1 MNNNTAAFIMPV
13 YTENFM
19 EFEPTFK
26 KSIDSVLNQTD
37 QNFILVIIDDKSKDK
52 SLIQYLESLKRVD
65 SRIHV
70 IYSKKNKG
78 PGFARNLG
86 IKYAHSIN
94 IPFILFNDADDISD
108 INRLKETRIKFEDE
122 EVNVVYSSF
131 KVIDENDQIVNYSEI
146 CDSIKEILDGHTHD
160 VVEGEN
166 AWLQIALEKNYTNL
180 TSTTAVRT
188 FLANLEQFPPRH
200 VSEDAHTW
208 LRYGAHKGK
217 FSFLNNIYT
226 LYRIRRNIESSSRA
240 RVKNF
245 YKLKAKTDVEG
256 YKKAEKIFKQ
266 KVQGYDKRHLKE
278 CRAKFYFKESISISL
293 GCEFKTAAKLL
304 KQALR
309 LNEKIVFEEICK

>member
-13 YTENFM
+13 YTDKFI
-19 EFEPTFK
+19 EFESTFK
-26 KSIDSVLNQTD
+26 KSIDSILNQTD
-37 QNFILVIIDDKSKDK
+37 QNFILVIVDDKSKDE
-52 SLIQYLESLKRVD
+52 SIIQYLESLRKTD
-65 SRIHV
+65 NRIHI
-70 IYSKKNKG
+70 IYSTKNKG

-86 IKYAHSIN
+86 IKYAHSLN
-94 IPFILFNDADDISD
+94 IPFILFNDADDLSD
-108 INRLKETRIKFEDE
+108 INRLKETRSKFKDE

-131 KVIDENDQIVNYSEI
+131 KVIDENDQIVEYHEI

-160 VVEGEN
+160 VVEGED
-166 AWLQIALEKNYTNL
+166 AWLKIALEKNYTNL

-188 FLANLEQFPPRH
+188 SLAYLEQFSPRH

-226 LYRIRRNIESSSRA
+226 LYRIRRNTESSSRA

-266 KVQGYDKRHLKE
+266 KVQCFDKRYLKK

-304 KQALR
+304 KQALK
-309 LNEKIVFEEICK
+309 LNNKVVLEEIIK